1 MCNTVCIV
9 ISYMYVCVFVCI
21 YMCVYLYVYICVCM
35 CICVYVYVY
44 VGVYVQIHICIK
56 KGKGEVGGRE
66 LCLNTSSR
74 VDQDT
79 RRPFSLAK
87 QRRLHVISI
96 TD

>member
-1 MCNTVCIV
+1 MCV
-9 ISYMYVCVFVCI
+9 YLYQFVCI
-21 YMCVYLYVYICVCM
+21 YMCVY
-35 CICVYVYVY
+35 VYVC
-44 VGVYVQIHICIK
+44 VGVYVQIHIYMYK
-56 KGKGEVGGRE
+56 KGGKGEVGGGGGGRE

-79 RRPFSLAK
+79 RRPFSSAK

>member
-1 MCNTVCIV
+1 MCNTVCIL
-9 ISYMYVCVFVCI
+9 IS
-21 YMCVYLYVYICVCM
+21 YICVCICM
-35 CICVYVYVY
+35 YICVCICMYIYVCVCVYVCMYVY

-56 KGKGEVGGRE
+56 KGKGEVGGGGGE